1 MKWVFLAIMLAAIV
15 PLAGWLRRNPRETPK
30 IWTLMGFLP
39 FGLGEF
45 HLYMAA
51 ISWSQWP
58 GYVKGLE
65 ISVLDVLAV
74 AMYLSLPRL
83 RSAIPFRLSMT
94 LYFLA
99 VVLAVF
105 QSPVP
110 IAALFYVWQLARMFL
125 VYAVVAKACA
135 DERVAPALLTGMTIG
150 LCFEACFAIWERFGL
165 GILQTGGTLG
175 HQNFLGLMSHFVT
188 FPWLALLLAGERGW
202 RPIAGPLAGLV
213 IAALT
218 VSRGTLGLMG
228 AGYIGI
234 FALSALR
241 RWTARKAVILAVG
254 VASVCVLTPV
264 IISSFEQRFNQTET
278 AAGYNEGYDER
289 AAFENA
295 ATRMISD
302 HPFGVGS
309 NYYVVAANTGGY
321 NTQAAVT
328 WAAGSETANV
338 HNVYFL
344 VAAETGYIGLIT
356 FVFMLLRPLI
366 AAFRCGWRNR
376 GDRRGDLLLGL
387 GMSLLIV
394 CVHSY
399 FEWIFITF
407 QAQYMFALDAGM
419 VAGLATQ
426 LGYWRSAASN
436 RVAVDRA
443 RAPTTRVSVTKVARN

>member
-1 MKWVFLAIMLAAIV
+1 VKWVFLAILVAV
-15 PLAGWLRRNPRETPK
+15 VLPLAGWLRRNPRETPK
-30 IWTLMGFLP
+30 IWMLMGFLP

-51 ISWSQWP
+51 ISWPQWP
-58 GYVKGLE
+58 GYVKGVE
-65 ISVLDVLAV
+65 ITVLDMLAL
-74 AMYLSLPRL
+74 AMYLSLPRAG
-83 RSAIPFRLSMT
+83 STIPFRLSMA

-99 VVLAVF
+99 VVLAVL

-110 IAALFYVWQLARMFL
+110 IAAVFYPWQIARIFL

-135 DERVAPALLTGMTIG
+135 DERVVPALLTGMTIG
-150 LCFEACFAIWERFGL
+150 LCFEACYAAWERFGL
-165 GILQTGGTLG
+165 GVLQAGGTLG
-175 HQNFLGLMSHFVT
+175 HQNFLGLISHFVT
-188 FPWLALLLAGERGW
+188 FPLLALLLAGERGW
-202 RPIAGPLAGLV
+202 PIIAGPVTGLV

-218 VSRGTLGLMG
+218 VSRGTIGLLG

-241 RWTARKAVILAVG
+241 RWTARKAVILVVG
-254 VASVCVLTPV
+254 VASVCALGPV
-264 IISSFEQRFNQTET
+264 IMSSFEQRFNQAET
-278 AAGYNEGYDER
+278 SAGYDGGYDER

-295 ATRMISD
+295 ATSMLSD
-302 HPFGVGS
+302 HPMGVGS

-321 NTQAAVT
+321 NTRAAVT

-338 HNVYFL
+338 HNVYYL

-356 FVFMLLRPLI
+356 FVLMLLRPLI
-366 AAFRCGWRNR
+366 TAFRCGWRNR

-394 CVHSY
+394 YIHSF

-426 LGYWRSAASN
+426 LGYWRSPASK
-436 RVAVDRA
+436 RLSIGRTT
-443 RAPTTRVSVTKVARN
+443 APLTKVMRN